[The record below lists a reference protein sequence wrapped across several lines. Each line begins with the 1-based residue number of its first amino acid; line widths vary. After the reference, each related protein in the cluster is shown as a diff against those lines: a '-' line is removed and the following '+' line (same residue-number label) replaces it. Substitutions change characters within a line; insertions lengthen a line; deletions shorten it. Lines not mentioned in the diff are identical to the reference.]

1 MPIDIR
7 HLELFIKIFK
17 PLYHSNMVISPDNF
31 ILKEHYFDF
40 TSSLHDTGHTYRVM
54 CNSLVLGRRLK
65 LWRES
70 RLALCAA
77 FIHDMARKH
86 DGKCTMHGAWA
97 AEEKLP
103 LFQELF
109 LSVGVM
115 PNEIEEIRIAVTNHS
130 LPEELLSSHEHFV
143 TTAILKDADA
153 LDRIRLGDNNLKPN
167 FLRFGES
174 LELIPFS
181 ERLYYHTNEI
191 TDLDFDKTLKVYT
204 SLIMT

>member
-1 MPIDIR
+1 
-7 HLELFIKIFK
+7 
-17 PLYHSNMVISPDNF
+17 MVISPHKFALMD
-31 ILKEHYFDF
+31 HYFDF
-40 TSSLHDTGHTYRVM
+40 HSSLHGADHTYRVM
-54 CNSLVLGRRLK
+54 CNSLVLGKKLK

-103 LFQELF
+103 LFQDLF
-109 LSVGVM
+109 LSIGVM
-115 PNEIEEIRIAVTNHS
+115 PSEIEEIRAAVTNHS
-130 LPEELLSSHEHFV
+130 LPEELPSFHDFYV

-153 LDRIRLGDNNLKPN
+153 LDRIRLGDSNLKPD

-174 LELIPFS
+174 RELIPVS
-181 ERLYYHTNEI
+181 ERLYYQTNGI
-191 TDLDFDKTLKVYT
+191 SDLDFDKTLKIYASCSVT
-204 SLIMT
+204 